1 MIQVLDLADKDLKI
15 IVTNMLNK
23 IKEKMDN
30 IDEMLENSTIELKSM
45 KNNQMYILELDNA
58 IYEIKNLMVMFS
70 SRLDRADYRI
80 ISEPEEIWRESI
92 KTLAHREE
100 EANKVKIQE

>member
-15 IVTNMLNK
+15 TVTNMLNK

-45 KNNQMYILELDNA
+45 KNNQMYILQLDNA
-58 IYEIKNLMVMFS
+58 IYEIKNLMEMFS

-80 ISEPEEIWRESI
+80 ISEPEEI
-92 KTLAHREE
+92 
-100 EANKVKIQE
+100 

>member
-1 MIQVLDLADKDLKI
+1 
-15 IVTNMLNK
+15 
-23 IKEKMDN
+23 MDN

-58 IYEIKNLMVMFS
+58 IYEIKNLMEMLS

-80 ISEPEEIWRESI
+80 ISEPEEI
-92 KTLAHREE
+92 
-100 EANKVKIQE
+100 

>member
-1 MIQVLDLADKDLKI
+1 
-15 IVTNMLNK
+15 MLNK

-45 KNNQMYILELDNA
+45 KNNQMYILQLDNA
-58 IYEIKNLMVMFS
+58 IYEIKNLMEMFS

-80 ISEPEEIWRESI
+80 ISEPEEI
-92 KTLAHREE
+92 
-100 EANKVKIQE
+100 

>member
-15 IVTNMLNK
+15 TVTNMLNK

-58 IYEIKNLMVMFS
+58 IYEIKNLMEMFS

-80 ISEPEEIWRESI
+80 ISEPEEI
-92 KTLAHREE
+92 
-100 EANKVKIQE
+100 

>member
-1 MIQVLDLADKDLKI
+1 MIQVLDLEDKDLKI
-15 IVTNMLNK
+15 TVTNMLNK

-58 IYEIKNLMVMFS
+58 IYEIKNLMEMFS

-80 ISEPEEIWRESI
+80 ISEPEEI
-92 KTLAHREE
+92 
-100 EANKVKIQE
+100 

>member
-15 IVTNMLNK
+15 TVTNMLNI
-23 IKEKMDN
+23 IKEKMNN

-45 KNNQMYILELDNA
+45 KNNKMYILELDYA
-58 IYEIKNLMVMFS
+58 IYEIKNLMEMFR

-80 ISEPEEIWRESI
+80 ISEPEE
-92 KTLAHREE
+92 T
-100 EANKVKIQE
+100 

>member
-1 MIQVLDLADKDLKI
+1 MIQVLDLEDKDLKI
-15 IVTNMLNK
+15 TVTNMLNK

-45 KNNQMYILELDNA
+45 KNNQMYILELDSA
-58 IYEIKNLMVMFS
+58 IYEIKNLMEMFS

-92 KTLAHREE
+92 KRMKKQ
-100 EANKVKIQE
+100 ANKEKIQE

>member
-15 IVTNMLNK
+15 TVTNMLNI

-45 KNNQMYILELDNA
+45 KNNKMYILELDYA
-58 IYEIKNLMVMFS
+58 IYEIKNLMEMFS

-80 ISEPEEIWRESI
+80 ISEPEE
-92 KTLAHREE
+92 T
-100 EANKVKIQE
+100 

>member
-15 IVTNMLNK
+15 TVTNMLNK

-30 IDEMLENSTIELKSM
+30 IAEMLENSTIELKSM

-58 IYEIKNLMVMFS
+58 IYEIKNLMEMFS

-80 ISEPEEIWRESI
+80 ISEPEEI
-92 KTLAHREE
+92 
-100 EANKVKIQE
+100 

>member
-1 MIQVLDLADKDLKI
+1 
-15 IVTNMLNK
+15 MLNI

-45 KNNQMYILELDNA
+45 KNNKMYILELDYA
-58 IYEIKNLMVMFS
+58 IYEIKNLMEMFS

-80 ISEPEEIWRESI
+80 ISEPEE
-92 KTLAHREE
+92 T
-100 EANKVKIQE
+100 

>member
-15 IVTNMLNK
+15 TVTNMLNK

-30 IDEMLENSTIELKSM
+30 IAEMLENSTIELKSM
-45 KNNQMYILELDNA
+45 KNSQMYILELDNA
-58 IYEIKNLMVMFS
+58 IYEIKNLMEMFS

-80 ISEPEEIWRESI
+80 ISEPEEI
-92 KTLAHREE
+92 
-100 EANKVKIQE
+100 